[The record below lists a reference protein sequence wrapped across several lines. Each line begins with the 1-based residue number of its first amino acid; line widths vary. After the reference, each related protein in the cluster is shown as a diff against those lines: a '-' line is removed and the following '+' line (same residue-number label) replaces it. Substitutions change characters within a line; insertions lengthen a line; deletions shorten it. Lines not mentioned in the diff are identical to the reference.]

1 MLASFDEILAA
12 VDSEAETD
20 HVLHLVAREIC
31 ALMGCSRCSVYL
43 KEAETGL
50 YCGHVAETRQTHD
63 DERVKRLVCG
73 TAADGFTRE
82 ILATK
87 RPVLIRNAQG
97 DSRPVRSAM
106 RDWGVR
112 CMLGVP
118 MIVRDEVIGILFLD
132 DEDAVHPF
140 DPEQQ
145 SLAVSFAHLAGIAI
159 MQGQRSSELRA
170 SLITIA
176 RQNEI
181 LRQSSA
187 IEERLTRLALEGA
200 TFADIANA
208 VSDLTGKPCAIHDA
222 EYRRLAA
229 GSPASGD
236 APVPNVFEDVPRRIP
251 AVAEALAALKPNRQV
266 IIGPL
271 PAAGMLHR
279 FLVTSIV
286 VGGKE
291 WGYLAVT
298 EYGGRLTALDIAA
311 SRHSATAIAYE
322 LALER
327 RAAVA
332 DSHERQSL
340 MRDLVNGLEDE
351 TCLVRRAESMG
362 FRIASPHVVCL
373 LSAEGGAASLCMD
386 EAEAAWAG
394 IGQTEPIWATTVPL
408 GGLALIVELD
418 EDVPRA
424 AALAQIKNA
433 VERFRLRLDPDRHV
447 LAAVSS
453 PCRVPADYS
462 RGCDEA
468 TQVLRCLAS
477 LREGQ
482 NAALSL
488 LAADD
493 LGASRLL
500 LNMVDGGDAARFTRN
515 ALGSL
520 LDGDSRLAAQL
531 LYTVRVF
538 FDSGRSVRTSAKRLG
553 LHENTI
559 RYRLSRVLDLTG
571 LDVTSD
577 TDAQL
582 TVQVALSILHIQGR
596 LPALS
601 REGDS
606 SYDSTGTTAALP
618 PSQAAREPRAPS
630 TGRTAVADRP

>member
-1 MLASFDEILAA
+1 
-12 VDSEAETD
+12 
-20 HVLHLVAREIC
+20 
-31 ALMGCSRCSVYL
+31 
-43 KEAETGL
+43 
-50 YCGHVAETRQTHD
+50 
-63 DERVKRLVCG
+63 
-73 TAADGFTRE
+73 
-82 ILATK
+82 
-87 RPVLIRNAQG
+87 
-97 DSRPVRSAM
+97 
-106 RDWGVR
+106 
-112 CMLGVP
+112 MLGVP
-118 MIVRDEVIGILFLD
+118 MIVREEVIGILFLD
-132 DEDAVHPF
+132 NEDAVHPF
-140 DPEQQ
+140 DSEQQ
-145 SLAVSFAHLAGIAI
+145 SLAASFAHLAAIAI
-159 MQGQRSSELRA
+159 MHGQRSSELRA
-170 SLITIA
+170 NLVTIA
-176 RQNEI
+176 RQNEV

-236 APVPNVFEDVPRRIP
+236 APIATVLDDAPRRIP
-251 AVAEALAALKPNRQV
+251 AVAEALAALKPDRQV
-266 IIGPL
+266 TIGPL
-271 PAAGMLHR
+271 PAGGMLHR

-286 VGGKE
+286 AGGKE

-298 EYGGRLTALDIAA
+298 EFGGRLTALDIAA
-311 SRHSATAIAYE
+311 SRHCATAIAFE

-332 DSHERQSL
+332 DSHERQAL
-340 MRDLVNGLEDE
+340 TRDLVNGLEDE
-351 TCLVRRAESMG
+351 ACLVRRAEVMG

-373 LSAEGGAASLCMD
+373 LSAEGGGGPLCMD
-386 EAEAAWAG
+386 EAEATWAG

-424 AALAQIKNA
+424 AELAHIKSA
-433 VERFRLRLDPDRHV
+433 VERFRLRLDPGRHV

-477 LREGQ
+477 LRGGE

-488 LAADD
+488 LAAED

-500 LNMVDGGDAARFTRN
+500 LNMVDGGDAAHFTRN
-515 ALGSL
+515 ALGPL
-520 LDGDSRLAAQL
+520 LDGDNRLAAQL
-531 LYTVRVF
+531 LHTVRVF
-538 FDSGRSVRTSAKRLG
+538 FDSRRSVRTSAKRLG

-577 TDAQL
+577 ADAQL
-582 TVQVALSILHIQGR
+582 TVQVALSVLHIQGR
-596 LPALS
+596 LPTLS
-601 REGDS
+601 REGDGS
-606 SYDSTGTTAALP
+606 
-618 PSQAAREPRAPS
+618 
-630 TGRTAVADRP
+630 

>member
-20 HVLHLVAREIC
+20 PLLHLVAREIC
-31 ALMGCSRCSVYL
+31 TLMQCSRCSVYL
-43 KEAETGL
+43 KETGTAL
-50 YCGHVAETRQTHD
+50 YRGHVAETRQTHD

-87 RPVLIRNAQG
+87 HPVLIRNAQG
-97 DSRPVRSAM
+97 DSRPVRSVM
-106 RDWGVR
+106 RAWGVR

-118 MIVRDEVIGILFLD
+118 MIVGEEVIGILFLD
-132 DEDAVHPF
+132 NEDAAHPF
-140 DPEQQ
+140 DSEQQ
-145 SLAVSFAHLAGIAI
+145 SLAASFAHLAGIAI
-159 MQGQRSSELRA
+159 MHGQRSSELRA
-170 SLITIA
+170 NLVTIA
-176 RQNEI
+176 RQNEV

-236 APVPNVFEDVPRRIP
+236 APVANVLDDAPRRIP

-286 VGGKE
+286 AGGKE

-298 EYGGRLTALDIAA
+298 EFGGRLTALDSAA
-311 SRHSATAIAYE
+311 SRHCATAIAFE

-327 RAAVA
+327 RAALA
-332 DSHERQSL
+332 DSHERQAL
-340 MRDLVNGLEDE
+340 TRDLVNGLEDE
-351 TCLVRRAESMG
+351 ACLVRRAEVMG

-373 LSAEGGAASLCMD
+373 LSAEGGAAPLCMD

-424 AALAQIKNA
+424 AGLAHIKNA
-433 VERFRLRLDPDRHV
+433 VERFRLRLDPGRHV

-477 LREGQ
+477 LRGGE

-500 LNMVDGGDAARFTRN
+500 LNMVDGGDAAHFTRN
-515 ALGSL
+515 ALGPL
-520 LDGDSRLAAQL
+520 LDADNRLAAQL
-531 LYTVRVF
+531 LHTVRVF
-538 FDSGRSVRTSAKRLG
+538 FDSRRSVRTSAKRLG

-577 TDAQL
+577 ADAQL
-582 TVQVALSILHIQGR
+582 TVQVALSVLHIQGR
-596 LPALS
+596 LPTLS
-601 REGDS
+601 REGDGS
-606 SYDSTGTTAALP
+606 
-618 PSQAAREPRAPS
+618 
-630 TGRTAVADRP
+630 

>member
-20 HVLHLVAREIC
+20 PLLHLVAREIC
-31 ALMGCSRCSVYL
+31 TLMQCSRCSVYL
-43 KEAETGL
+43 KETGTAL
-50 YCGHVAETRQTHD
+50 YRGHVAETRQTHD

-87 RPVLIRNAQG
+87 HPVLIRNAQG
-97 DSRPVRSAM
+97 DSRPVRSVM
-106 RDWGVR
+106 RAWGVR

-118 MIVRDEVIGILFLD
+118 MIVREEVIGILFLD
-132 DEDAVHPF
+132 NEDAAHPF
-140 DPEQQ
+140 DSERQ
-145 SLAVSFAHLAGIAI
+145 SLAASFAHLAGIAI
-159 MQGQRSSELRA
+159 MHGQRSSELRA
-170 SLITIA
+170 NLVTIA

-236 APVPNVFEDVPRRIP
+236 APVASVLDDAPRRIP

-286 VGGKE
+286 AGGKE

-298 EYGGRLTALDIAA
+298 EFGGRLTALDIAA
-311 SRHSATAIAYE
+311 SRHCATAIAFE

-332 DSHERQSL
+332 DSHERQAL
-340 MRDLVNGLEDE
+340 TRDLVNGLEDE
-351 TCLVRRAESMG
+351 ACLVRRAEVMG

-373 LSAEGGAASLCMD
+373 LSAEGGAGPLCMD

-394 IGQTEPIWATTVPL
+394 MGRTEPIWATTVPL

-418 EDVPRA
+418 EAVPRGA
-424 AALAQIKNA
+424 GLAHIKNA
-433 VERFRLRLDPDRHV
+433 VERFRLRLDPGRHV

-477 LREGQ
+477 LRGGE

-500 LNMVDGGDAARFTRN
+500 LNMVDGGDAAHFTRN
-515 ALGSL
+515 ALGPL
-520 LDGDSRLAAQL
+520 LDADNRLAAQL
-531 LYTVRVF
+531 LHTVRVF
-538 FDSGRSVRTSAKRLG
+538 FDSRRSVRTSAKRLG

-577 TDAQL
+577 ADAQL
-582 TVQVALSILHIQGR
+582 TVQVALSVLHIQGR
-596 LPALS
+596 LPTLS
-601 REGDS
+601 REGDGS
-606 SYDSTGTTAALP
+606 
-618 PSQAAREPRAPS
+618 
-630 TGRTAVADRP
+630 